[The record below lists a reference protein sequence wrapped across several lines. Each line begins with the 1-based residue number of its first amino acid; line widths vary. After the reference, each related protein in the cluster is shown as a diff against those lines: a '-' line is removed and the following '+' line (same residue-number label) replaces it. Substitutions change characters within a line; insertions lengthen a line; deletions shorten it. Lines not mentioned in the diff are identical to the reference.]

1 MRGHIDSLRDALL
14 KLPATGA
21 EGFEGLLSVTLTE
34 ITGIPFRLAGS
45 GSQFGVDGKATY
57 AADAVCFEAKRYDG
71 NIPRTEI
78 LAKVAELSIED
89 KGDID
94 LWILGATSQVRTQ
107 LVDDVRD
114 VGQKAGIAT
123 LILDWSGDSL
133 PPLGI
138 ALAMSETPVSAF
150 LGAHIDSPT
159 VASRA
164 IAALAAIRND
174 DAFADR
180 AARIRSLLLEPT
192 TGAGLAKTANAA
204 WLTEVFSDKRQA
216 KRFLHQALAPGD
228 AAAGK
233 PAARDILF
241 RQLEP
246 LLTGMPDGKIAALL
260 GDEGVGKSWLIAQ
273 SWLSLKEKPLTII
286 FTADDFGVTSASD
299 GWKSLLIDKLVAQTG
314 GRPTEATRNWWHRKL
329 DRWRSVGK
337 LDDPSLVVI
346 IDGLNQRPQTDWG
359 HILDAMSVEI
369 EPIGGRLIITARSA
383 YYSSRVKPRLLSPT
397 IDVNVPEWTD
407 EERKAILAARGIAD
421 AKVRPQVA
429 ASLRNPRLLGIA
441 LELLKSVQIQE
452 LEELSV
458 SRLLFEHMRIQE
470 RDAHSP
476 RPAHEFARTLQ
487 DHARE
492 ILNRVG
498 GRQQDDIKVFDGAL
512 EAVSDGRFFVP
523 IKGDP
528 TRYSLDE
535 DSLPLALGFA
545 IRDELRKA
553 LRNKRDLDDTLK
565 ATIEPISALDRT
577 ADAVLAALTIACLD
591 DDCPIEIG
599 TAIVDAFAGLQNLN
613 DDDFS
618 AFAGLALKRPDVFM
632 HAARRVCLTSER
644 QPNFDW
650 IETALLQAKKVESAW
665 STMSPLIQ
673 AWLGHYSLS
682 PEIRMFS
689 HPSRDPVEKVEAERR
704 QRQDKIDGD
713 LSVLSTS
720 ERMVMSAL
728 IREDS
733 GSIAA
738 LTRLAMKLIAGKPV
752 APFAT
757 ALAHWSFANALNP
770 DIGAPY
776 KEFRHLVTFNR
787 TDWHEARE
795 AILRTCR
802 VYEGIDVS
810 DTGKWALEKLLMAT
824 GDPDD
829 AARAQALID
838 KLTADREKFGGWR
851 RVETYCATDPC
862 NPKATKPENVV
873 KTAEAY
879 AAVDVSK
886 LRLHMGQT
894 SDDHFFE
901 MARQGIAR
909 FEPHVGIEK
918 HREFISN
925 LLVRKGFPLRQ
936 GVFESRKHNALV
948 TREHAEQL
956 VEQLKA
962 GIAEDGANPLSEKE
976 RWIVAQYH
984 LLLAFPLLSATEQI
998 AAVLSKQTGE
1008 DLLVELLDSGK
1019 PLDESR
1025 FEALLDEALRED
1037 NERSQY
1043 FLLAFALSTATPI
1056 SQNVRANLPAL
1067 TRSASKRIRA
1077 QAMGLVAS
1085 ISDEA
1090 AIKAVVKSGWSASE
1104 VTDRNGHEI
1113 WYGSCV
1119 ILEAAA
1125 RGMIPHREAIRR
1137 IAPELYGRTA
1147 KRLGGDAAKDVAA
1160 LVDSAIRRAA
1170 SLELDLPV
1178 PDIEMAQC
1186 ATDGTDPPR
1195 YSAGE
1200 KANEPSDLKEA
1211 FDRLSESNKA
1221 FEQRQKRIHEAF
1233 ETFRATLSREKANI
1247 IIDRLQIGE
1256 FEAIV
1261 AADSK
1266 LAQSWFDLFVNL
1278 SKPRLAAIHNLGLL
1292 LAFALADSNPD
1303 QAVQLITKLAGSEP
1317 LIHWTFGPAGI
1328 PFEAITLWSIKDHP
1342 AIEVLRFDRL
1352 DRAGN
1357 DADLGLE
1364 VLAALWNGKYQ
1375 QLRAYIES
1383 RLQLGKPAEIARALM
1398 VAGLSDKNEFNSGV
1412 LARYRGIPGFIGA
1425 AQSAAI
1431 YAYER
1436 NDWSEHWLKEMRETD
1451 RPEDFWRYSML
1462 FSKIADG
1469 RSQVMQ
1475 QGNRANGA
1483 PFSLYWPS
1491 VKSQL
1496 KHRCEKWHN
1505 ERKKKLFGD
1514 DAPSEV
1520 FLAFV

>member
-14 KLPATGA
+14 NLPATGA
-21 EGFEGLLSVTLTE
+21 EGFEGLLSTTLTE
-34 ITGIPFRLAGS
+34 ITGVPFRLAGS

-123 LILDWSGDSL
+123 LILDWSDDSL

-138 ALAMSETPVSAF
+138 ALAMAETPVSAF
-150 LGAHIDSPT
+150 LGAHINSPT

-174 DAFADR
+174 DAFAER
-180 AARIRSLLLEPT
+180 ATRIRSQLLEPT
-192 TGAGLAKTANAA
+192 TGVGLAKTANTA

-233 PAARDILF
+233 PAARDVLF

-260 GDEGVGKSWLIAQ
+260 GGEGVGKSWLIAQ
-273 SWLSLKEKPLTII
+273 SWLSLKEKPLTVI
-286 FTADDFGVTSASD
+286 FTADDFGVTSASGD
-299 GWKSLLIDKLVAQTG
+299 WKSLLIDKLVAQTG

-337 LDDPSLVVI
+337 LDAPSLVVI

-359 HILDAMSVEI
+359 HVLDAMSVEI
-369 EPIGGRLIITARSA
+369 DPIGGRLIVTARSA
-383 YYSSRVKPRLLSPT
+383 YYSSRVKRRLLSPT
-397 IDVNVPEWTD
+397 IEVNVPEWTD

-421 AKVRPQVA
+421 AQVRPQVA

-470 RDAHSP
+470 RDALSS

-492 ILNRVG
+492 ILDRMG
-498 GRQQDDIKVFDGAL
+498 GPQQDDLKVFDGEL

-523 IKGDP
+523 IKDDP

-535 DSLPLALGFA
+535 DSIPLALGFA

-553 LRNKRDLDDTLK
+553 LRNKRDLDDTLE
-565 ATIEPISALDRT
+565 AMIEPISALDRT
-577 ADAVLAALTIACLD
+577 ADAVFAALTIACLD
-591 DDCPIEIG
+591 DNCPIEIG
-599 TAIVDAFAGLQNLN
+599 TTIVDALAGLQNLN

-618 AFAGLALKRPDVFM
+618 AFAGLALKRPEVFM
-632 HAARRVCLTSER
+632 YAARRICLTSER

-650 IETALLQAKKVESAW
+650 IEAALLQAKKFESAW

-689 HPSRDPVEKVEAERR
+689 HASRDPAEKVETERR
-704 QRQDKIDGD
+704 QRQSKIDGD
-713 LSVLSTS
+713 LNALSSS
-720 ERMVMSAL
+720 ERMVLNAL
-728 IREDS
+728 IRDDS
-733 GSIAA
+733 GSIAS
-738 LTRLAMKLIAGKPV
+738 LTHLAFKLIAGKPV

-757 ALAHWSFANALNP
+757 ALAHWSFATALNP
-770 DIGAPY
+770 DFGAPY

-795 AILRTCR
+795 AILNACK

-810 DTGKWALEKLLMAT
+810 PIGKWALAKPLMAT

-829 AARAQALID
+829 AARAQALIN
-838 KLTADREKFGGWR
+838 KLTADREKFGSWR

-862 NPKATKPENVV
+862 DPEVARPENVAE
-873 KTAEAY
+873 TAKAY

-894 SDDHFFE
+894 SEDHFFE

-918 HREFISN
+918 HREFISS

-936 GVFESRKHNALV
+936 GLFESRKHNALV
-948 TREHAEQL
+948 TREHAERL
-956 VEQLKA
+956 VEQLTA
-962 GIAEDGANPLSEKE
+962 GIVGDGANPLSESE

-984 LLLAFPLLSATEQI
+984 LLLAFPLLSANEQI
-998 AAVLSKQTGE
+998 AAVLSEQAGE
-1008 DLLVELLDSGK
+1008 DLLVELLGSAK
-1019 PLDESR
+1019 PLDGSR
-1025 FEALLDEALRED
+1025 FEALFDEALRQG

-1043 FLLAFALSTATPI
+1043 FLLAFALRTATPI
-1056 SQNVRANLPAL
+1056 SQNVRANLPTL
-1067 TRSASKRIRA
+1067 TRSASKRIRT
-1077 QAMGLVAS
+1077 QAMGLVAN
-1085 ISDEA
+1085 IGDES
-1090 AIKAVVKSGWSASE
+1090 AIDALVKSGWSAAEIS
-1104 VTDRNGHEI
+1104 DQNGHEI

-1125 RGMIPHREAIRR
+1125 RGMISFREAIGR
-1137 IAPELYGRTA
+1137 ITPELYGRTA
-1147 KRLGGDAAKDVAA
+1147 RRLGGDAAKDVAS

-1178 PDIEMAQC
+1178 PDIEMDQC

-1211 FDRLSESNKA
+1211 FNRLSESNEA

-1233 ETFRATLSREKANI
+1233 EAFRATLSREKANI

-1278 SKPRLAAIHNLGLL
+1278 PKPRLAAIHNLGLL
-1292 LAFALADSNPD
+1292 LAFSLADSNPE
-1303 QAVQLITKLAGSEP
+1303 QAAQLITKLAGSEP
-1317 LIHWTFGPAGI
+1317 FVRWTFGTARI
-1328 PFEAITLWSIKDHP
+1328 PLEAITLWSVKDSP
-1342 AIEVLRFDRL
+1342 AIEDLRFDRL

-1357 DADLGLE
+1357 DADIALE

-1375 QLRAYIES
+1375 QLRAYIDS
-1383 RLQLGKPAEIARALM
+1383 RLRRGKPPEIARALM

-1412 LARYRGIPGFIGA
+1412 LARYRGIPGFIGT
-1425 AQSAAI
+1425 AQSAAM

-1462 FSKIADG
+1462 FAKIADG
-1469 RSQVMQ
+1469 RSQVLQ
-1475 QGNRANGA
+1475 QGNRANGE

-1520 FLAFV
+1520 FLAFA